1 MELISPLLRTDFREF
16 CVTNLVLRQIH
27 DIFGMAGI
35 KKGESVSDRP
45 ISGARRTL
53 VEDYY
58 ASINWYS
65 EADTDKFLKALGYTF
80 AQTYLT
86 EDARNSLHKCCEQ
99 EGLIIDGIR
108 VYRKSGRPRD
118 TYTAPVNP
126 TVLAEL
132 KELLLGMSHLEPHQR
147 GFTFQKFLTQLFDV
161 YGLAPRGSFR
171 LIGEQIDGSFEIN
184 SDTYLLE
191 AKWHTEQIPQSDL
204 LIFREKVENKSTWA
218 RGMFI
223 SYSDFTEDGRKAFA
237 SGRATNIIGM
247 TGQDLFF
254 VLDGEISLI
263 EAILRKARRAAETG
277 EFFVSVFDLLRG

>member
-27 DIFGMAGI
+27 DIFGMADIQQG
-35 KKGESVSDRP
+35 KSTSDRP
-45 ISGARRTL
+45 ISGARRAL

-65 EADTDKFLKALGYTF
+65 EADVDKYLKALGYTF

-86 EDARNSLHKCCEQ
+86 EEARISLRKCCER
-99 EGLIIDGIR
+99 EGLFIDGIH
-108 VYRKSGRPRD
+108 VHRKSGRPRD
-118 TYTAPVNP
+118 TYAAPVSP
-126 TVLAEL
+126 TALAEL
-132 KELLLGMSHLEPHQR
+132 KELLLGMSSLEPHQR

-161 YGLAPRGSFR
+161 YGLTPRGSFQ
-171 LIGEQIDGSFEIN
+171 LVGEQIDGSFEIN

-223 SYSDFTEDGRKAFA
+223 SYSNFTEDGIKAFA
-237 SGRATNIIGM
+237 RGRATNIIGM

-254 VLDGEISLI
+254 ILDGEMSLVEVISW
-263 EAILRKARRAAETG
+263 KARRAAETG

>member
-27 DIFGMAGI
+27 DIFRMAGI
-35 KKGESVSDRP
+35 KQGKIISDRP

-65 EADTDKFLKALGYTF
+65 EADADKFLEALGYTF
-80 AQTYLT
+80 SQTYLT
-86 EDARNSLHKCCEQ
+86 EAARKSLRKCCERV
-99 EGLIIDGIR
+99 GLITDGIH
-108 VYRKSGRPRD
+108 VYRKSGRTCD
-118 TYTAPVNP
+118 TYAAPVNP
-126 TVLAEL
+126 ATLAEL
-132 KELLLGMSHLEPHQR
+132 KELLLGMSSLESHQR
-147 GFTFQKFLTQLFDV
+147 GFAFEKILTQLFDV

-171 LIGEQIDGSFEIN
+171 LMGEQIDGSFEIN

-204 LIFREKVENKSTWA
+204 LIFREKVESKSTWA

-223 SYSDFTEDGRKAFA
+223 SYSDFTEHGRKAFA
-237 SGRATNIIGM
+237 RGRATNIIGM

-254 VLDGEISLI
+254 ILDGDMSLP
-263 EAILRKARRAAETG
+263 EVILRKARRATETG

>member
-86 EDARNSLHKCCEQ
+86 DDARNSLHKCCER

-118 TYTAPVNP
+118 TYTVPVNP
-126 TVLAEL
+126 TVLAKL
-132 KELLLGMSHLEPHQR
+132 KQLLLGMSHLEPHQR

-161 YGLAPRGSFR
+161 YGLAHQGSFR
-171 LIGEQIDGSFEIN
+171 LIG
-184 SDTYLLE
+184 
-191 AKWHTEQIPQSDL
+191 
-204 LIFREKVENKSTWA
+204 
-218 RGMFI
+218 
-223 SYSDFTEDGRKAFA
+223 
-237 SGRATNIIGM
+237 
-247 TGQDLFF
+247 
-254 VLDGEISLI
+254 
-263 EAILRKARRAAETG
+263 
-277 EFFVSVFDLLRG
+277 

>member
-1 MELISPLLRTDFREF
+1 MRGTY
-16 CVTNLVLRQIH
+16 H
-27 DIFGMAGI
+27 
-35 KKGESVSDRP
+35 
-45 ISGARRTL
+45 RRHSRL
-53 VEDYY
+53 
-58 ASINWYS
+58 SKIGS
-65 EADTDKFLKALGYTF
+65 
-80 AQTYLT
+80 
-86 EDARNSLHKCCEQ
+86 
-99 EGLIIDGIR
+99 
-108 VYRKSGRPRD
+108 PRD

-147 GFTFQKFLTQLFDV
+147 GFTFQTFLTQLFDV
-161 YGLAPRGSFR
+161 YGLAARGSFR

-223 SYSDFTEDGRKAFA
+223 SYSDFTEDGGKAFA
-237 SGRATNIIGM
+237 RGRATNIIGM

-277 EFFVSVFDLLRG
+277 EFFVSVLTCCEGRN